1 MFVVL
6 RLQDGCEGMNT
17 LKVVLCEECTPRV
30 QPLTLQSQLITK
42 VQTCYMHSVEGCPD
56 VASWK
61 AAGLLAHVCR

>member
-42 VQTCYMHSVEGCPD
+42 YKHATYIVLRGVLMWLHGRLHDS
-56 VASWK
+56 
-61 AAGLLAHVCR
+61 

>member
-1 MFVVL
+1 MFVDL

-42 VQTCYMHSVEGCPD
+42 VQTCIVLRGVLIWLHGRLQDC
-56 VASWK
+56 
-61 AAGLLAHVCR
+61 

>member
-6 RLQDGCEGMNT
+6 RLQDGFEGMNT
-17 LKVVLCEECTPRV
+17 LKVVLREECTPRV

-42 VQTCYMHSVEGCPD
+42 VQTCPD